1 MNANLLFKTS
11 QKYMLSIFP
20 GIQVDLFAELAKLA
34 HEEIC
39 KITGEITTEDVL
51 TNIFNFA

>member
-1 MNANLLFKTS
+1 
-11 QKYMLSIFP
+11 MLSISP

-51 TNIFNFA
+51 GKYFQNFVSVSKKTLKCFT